1 MKPMSLPRFIRT
13 LRYII
18 RDLCWMVSYIS
29 LTAAVA
35 GVGRAVWLIIDET
48 LRRAQ

>member
-1 MKPMSLPRFIRT
+1 MKRVSFARFVRIGRFIV
-13 LRYII
+13 L
-18 RDLCWMVSYIS
+18 DLSWMVAYASMA
-29 LTAAVA
+29 AAVA